1 MTLSLWQGLQS
12 NHLIQKD
19 IQFVTHPACCKIALR
34 CTGPAVAGAAACVQ
48 SDPLHQLA
56 CFSPSSETTQ
66 NSPLPMVMFDSSMAM
81 ADGESSHSMAAMEHP
96 GDGMALSCHQG
107 EDGSAMGDECQMQTG
122 VNALSFGTM
131 ALLGV
136 LVALLILPLL
146 LGNNFSASLLDNW
159 LRDPFLRSRGTHPPS
174 WPRRHLMLS
183 VLRH

>member
-1 MTLSLWQGLQS
+1 MSL
-12 NHLIQKD
+12 
-19 IQFVTHPACCKIALR
+19 T
-34 CTGPAVAGAAACVQ
+34 
-48 SDPLHQLA
+48 QLA
-56 CFSPSSETTQ
+56 ARLPSVALARLLLALLLVCNLTLCISWHGSPLSSETTQ
-66 NSPLPMVMFDSSMAM
+66 SSPRPMVMFDSSMAM
-81 ADGESSHSMAAMEHP
+81 ADSDISHAMPAMDHP
-96 GDGMALSCHQG
+96 GDGMTLSCHQG

-146 LGNNFSASLLDNW
+146 LGSNFATSLLDNW